1 MRNVTM
7 RVIFSFITLYV
18 LASFAWLMFS
28 LYRYNEEGFEKTIR
42 ILEAGQ
48 NACVLN
54 TIVQANND
62 RLIGDQT
69 DTVYLK
75 QLQLVVD
82 TAVLKQFVKEQYK
95 SQYVASYS
103 WANNKTY
110 LAIEINPSI
119 IDEAK
124 SLKQKQQI
132 LLWIQGI
139 LLFSFVAT
147 GIFGIIFTVRNA
159 YKLSRQ
165 QNNFLL
171 SVTHELKT
179 PIASV
184 RLMLQT
190 LNSRKL
196 PEDKKQGLIDSA
208 IGATVRLEEL
218 TENMLTAT
226 QIENKYYHYGFE
238 EIDLHDLL
246 SYIIQNFKMKGD
258 IEGELDEKV
267 WITGDNFVLRI
278 ALNNII
284 DNAFKYSNGKPV
296 EVTLKKTMKRAII
309 KIKDRGDG
317 IAPKYRK
324 KIFKRF
330 FRVQDEETRTT
341 KGTGLGLFI
350 VKEVI
355 EKHEGHITVGDNQPH
370 GTIFTIS
377 LPLNKS

>member
-1 MRNVTM
+1 M
-7 RVIFSFITLYV
+7 RVIFGFITLYV

-28 LYRYNEEGFEKTIR
+28 LFRYNEEGFEKTIR
-42 ILEAGQ
+42 ILEVGQ
-48 NACVLN
+48 NGCVLS
-54 TIVQANND
+54 TIAQANND
-62 RLIGDQT
+62 RLTGPQT

-75 QLQLVVD
+75 QLELVVD
-82 TAVLKQFVKEQYK
+82 TAVLKQFVETEYKKQYIATF
-95 SQYVASYS
+95 SQ
-103 WANNKTY
+103 ANDQTY
-110 LAIEINPSI
+110 LAIEINPVF

-190 LNSRKL
+190 LASRKL
-196 PEDKKQGLIDSA
+196 PEEKQKQLVETA

-226 QIENKYYHYGFE
+226 QIENKYYNYGFE

-246 SYIIQNFKMKGD
+246 SYIINNFKLKGD
-258 IEGELDEKV
+258 IEGDLEEDV
-267 WITGDNFVLRI
+267 WVTGDNFVLRI

-284 DNAFKYSNGKPV
+284 DNAFKYSDGKPV
-296 EVTLKKTMKRAII
+296 EVTLEKTKKKAII
-309 KIKDRGDG
+309 QIKDNGVG
-317 IAPKYRK
+317 IDPKHRK
-324 KIFKRF
+324 RIFKRF

-355 EKHEGHITVGDNQPH
+355 EKHDGQISVGDNQPH